1 MGRLRALI
9 GKGMRFC
16 VTTLVALTF
25 HLVINVGGHELLG
38 IDSNVLYPITLL
50 AISLSTFLLF
60 RFFVYPEAR
69 EKNIARQGGGFILA
83 TVAFRLTE
91 WGAFAALLN
100 LAHLKYYWCI
110 LIVQV
115 TGTVSKFLFFNFFVF
130 GGGAK
135 PHTSDAHG

>member
-1 MGRLRALI
+1 LTNGSSLNQAKAPSAAVGELRALI

-60 RFFVYPEAR
+60 RFFV
-69 EKNIARQGGGFILA
+69 
-83 TVAFRLTE
+83 
-91 WGAFAALLN
+91 
-100 LAHLKYYWCI
+100 
-110 LIVQV
+110 
-115 TGTVSKFLFFNFFVF
+115 
-130 GGGAK
+130 
-135 PHTSDAHG
+135 